1 MFRLVGGVLVA
12 AVILIAVGCSLND
25 KDKATNLPEKGV
37 PPPPPGG
44 MKGKGYG
51 GAQSAQTP

>member
-1 MFRLVGGVLVA
+1 MVRLVGGVLVA
-12 AVILIAVGCSLND
+12 SAILVAGGCSSND

-51 GAQSAQTP
+51 GVQSAQTP